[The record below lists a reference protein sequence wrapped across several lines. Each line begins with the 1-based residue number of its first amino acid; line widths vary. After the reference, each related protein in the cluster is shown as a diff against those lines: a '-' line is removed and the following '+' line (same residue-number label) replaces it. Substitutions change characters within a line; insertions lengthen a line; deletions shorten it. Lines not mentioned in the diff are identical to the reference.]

1 VGGHSSYSARDILGH
16 PRVIDAVLPPI
27 VFIST
32 YGFVGLVPAAAAAVA
47 ISAVLLVVRLRRGEG
62 AAGPLGG
69 ILGTGVAVGIA
80 LATGR
85 AENYFLPRVIT
96 NAAAGAVLVASII
109 ARRPAVGLIAAALY
123 RLPREWMAQP
133 EVRHVF
139 VVATWPWVALC
150 VLRASVYGIL
160 INAGEVGWLAAVTT
174 ILGWPT
180 FAALLIATYAYVRR
194 RTDLARSRPIDPG
207 PPGPV

>member
-27 VFIST
+27 VFVTT

-47 ISAVLLVVRLRRGEG
+47 ISAVLLLVRLRRGEG

-96 NAAAGAVLVASII
+96 NAAVGAVLVASIT

-133 EVRHVF
+133 QVRHVF

-150 VLRASVYGIL
+150 ALRASVYGIL

-180 FAALLIATYAYVRR
+180 FAALLIATYAYVRP
-194 RTDLARSRPIDPG
+194 RTDLARPRHPARPLDG
-207 PPGPV
+207 